1 MVDENIDPRTVDSV
15 KKFSEYSEAAHKN
28 MEGLRKQIREFN
40 KVMNVSHT
48 RTRDLRESLRQMQ
61 NIEPMRNVQSALE
74 ESRMEAMR
82 PSQQPDP
89 VAPTRPATP
98 TDTNHNVNIS
108 TLKIDVSGVTDRSD
122 KQKLAKEL
130 SAMVS
135 KELRTKMG
143 GSRQNSG
150 MNRGI

>member
-61 NIEPMRNVQSALE
+61 SIEPMRNVQNLPKFGDKILRKVVKIYQDSGNVSVKSSKIGKIE
-74 ESRMEAMR
+74 E
-82 PSQQPDP
+82 
-89 VAPTRPATP
+89 
-98 TDTNHNVNIS
+98 I
-108 TLKIDVSGVTDRSD
+108 
-122 KQKLAKEL
+122 
-130 SAMVS
+130 
-135 KELRTKMG
+135 
-143 GSRQNSG
+143 
-150 MNRGI
+150 